1 MGEAM
6 CSTVRRISVLLGLF
20 LGSLVWLWAGVGRG
34 EGPLPVCVSIL
45 PQKYFVEKVGGS
57 LVHVSVM
64 VPPGANPHLY
74 EPKPGQMAAL
84 AKVKIY
90 FAVGVT
96 FEDAWLPR
104 LAAIN
109 PEMKIVHTEEGIQK
123 IAMETHHPGEEGG
136 AEPPD
141 HQGIKDPHIW
151 LSPPEVKIQARN
163 ILRALQEV
171 DPAHKAVYERNF
183 EAFEKEIEALDQE
196 LRKIFA
202 GKRGMKFMVFHPSW
216 GYFARAYGLTQ
227 VPVELEGKEPKP
239 GQLKALIELAR
250 SEGIKVIFVQPQ
262 FSARSAEIIAK
273 AIGGQVVFADPLS
286 PDWSNNLR
294 DQAEKFKAALR

>member
-1 MGEAM
+1 MKR
-6 CSTVRRISVLLGLF
+6 TSVLF
-20 LGSLVWLWAGVGRG
+20 SLLIGAFAWLWTGVGHS

-45 PQKYFVEKVGGS
+45 PQKYFVEKIGGS

-84 AKVKIY
+84 AKMKIY
-90 FAVGVT
+90 FAVGIT

-109 PEMKIVHTEEGIQK
+109 PKMKIVHTEEGIQK
-123 IAMETHHPGEEGG
+123 IAMETHAPGEKGTG
-136 AEPPD
+136 EPDD

-163 ILRALQEV
+163 ILKALQEV
-171 DPAHKAVYERNF
+171 DQADKAVYERNF
-183 EAFEKEIEALDQE
+183 EAFEKELDALDEAL
-196 LRKIFA
+196 RRIFA

-216 GYFARAYGLTQ
+216 GYFARDYGLTQ

-239 GQLKALIELAR
+239 GQLKALIELAKR
-250 SEGIKVIFVQPQ
+250 EGIKVIFVQPQ

-273 AIGGQVVFADPLS
+273 AIDGQVVFADPLS

-294 DQAEKFKAALR
+294 DQAEKFRAALR

>member
-1 MGEAM
+1 MYFAL
-6 CSTVRRISVLLGLF
+6 RRKSVLSGFFIGGL
-20 LGSLVWLWAGVGRG
+20 LWLWAGMGYSA
-34 EGPLPVCVSIL
+34 GPFPVCVSIL
-45 PQKYFVEKVGGS
+45 PQKYFVDKVGGS

-84 AKVKIY
+84 AEMKIY

-109 PEMKIVHTEEGIQK
+109 PEMKIVHTEAGIQK
-123 IAMETHHPGEEGG
+123 IAMETHGPGETAT
-136 AEPPD
+136 AEHHD

-163 ILRALQEV
+163 ILAALQEV
-171 DPAHKAVYERNF
+171 DPANKAVYEKNF
-183 EAFEKEIEALDQE
+183 AAFEKEIGALDE
-196 LRKIFA
+196 ALRKIFA
-202 GKRGMKFMVFHPSW
+202 AKRGMKFMVFHPSW
-216 GYFARAYGLTQ
+216 GYFARAYGLRQ

-239 GQLKALIELAR
+239 AQLKALIELAR
-250 SEGIKVIFVQPQ
+250 TEGIKVIFVQPQ

-273 AIGGQVVFADPLS
+273 AIDGQVVFADPLS
-286 PDWSNNLR
+286 PDWSKNLR

>member
-1 MGEAM
+1 M
-6 CSTVRRISVLLGLF
+6 CFTLRGTSVLFSLF
-20 LGSLVWLWAGVGRG
+20 IGGLVWLWTGVGYG

-45 PQKYFVEKVGGS
+45 PQKYFVEKIGGS

-84 AKVKIY
+84 EKMKIY
-90 FAVGVT
+90 FAIGVT

-104 LAAIN
+104 FAAIN
-109 PEMKIVHTEEGIQK
+109 PKMKIVHTEEGIQK
-123 IAMETHHPGEEGG
+123 IAMETHPPGEKGTG
-136 AEPPD
+136 EPHD
-141 HQGIKDPHIW
+141 HQGTKDPHVW

-171 DPAHKAVYERNF
+171 DPSNKAVYEQNF
-183 EAFEKEIEALDQE
+183 EAFEKEIDALDEE

-250 SEGIKVIFVQPQ
+250 RDGIKVIFVQPQ

-273 AIGGQVVFADPLS
+273 AIDGQVVYADPLS
-286 PDWSNNLR
+286 PDWSSNLR
-294 DQAEKFKAALR
+294 HQAEKFKAALR